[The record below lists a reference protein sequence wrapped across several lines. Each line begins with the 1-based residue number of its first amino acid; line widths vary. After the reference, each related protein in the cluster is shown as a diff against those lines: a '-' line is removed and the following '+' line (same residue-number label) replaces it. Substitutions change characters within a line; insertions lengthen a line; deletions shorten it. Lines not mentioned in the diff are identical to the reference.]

1 MIKNYTISAVSPT
14 LEFGKRGG
22 KIECANDKFELRGSN
37 GDLMPLIVG
46 YSDDDNAVVSK
57 KQFEDRIIQIENSY
71 IAKQVVSVQKD
82 TITPLDFD
90 DSDSLITNKVS
101 GNISILDQ
109 DGNIKTILNSEQT
122 DERYWKA
129 DTNAGTIYIS
139 ETDPALTQEIPEGS
153 IWFRT

>member
-22 KIECANDKFELRGSN
+22 KIECANDKFELKGRN
-37 GDLMPLIVG
+37 GVLMPLIVG
-46 YSDDDNAVVSK
+46 HSDDDNAVVSK
-57 KQFEDRIIQIENSY
+57 KQLEDKIIQIEKSH

-82 TITPLDFD
+82 TITPLDFE
-90 DSDSLITNKVS
+90 DSDSLITNKLS
-101 GNISILDQ
+101 GNINILDQ
-109 DGNIKTILNSEQT
+109 NGNIKTILNSEQS
-122 DERYWKA
+122 DERYWKSNA
-129 DTNAGTIYIS
+129 SAGTIYIS